1 MLKKILVGITSSDPN
16 HYVFDQALMLAKVTG
31 AHLGLLYVTDP
42 DESDE
47 SSEREILKGLEPYLS
62 GDESDPVCYAGH
74 FETIELTLF
83 GKLVARATGEGVS
96 TDCIHCFGDPERA
109 INDLAS
115 VWTADLIVLGRR
127 GRSGMAEFFLGSVS
141 NYTFH
146 HAPCSVYVVHEASG
160 THSKNSSEHETALEQ
175 EITTP
180 SKTS

>member
-47 SSEREILKGLEPYLS
+47 SYERERLKGLEPYMS
-62 GDESDPVCYAGH
+62 GDESEPVCYVEH
-74 FETIELTLF
+74 SETVELTLF
-83 GKLVARATGEGVS
+83 GRLVARTTSEGIS

-146 HAPCSVYVVHEASG
+146 NAPCSVYVVHETSG
-160 THSKNSSEHETALEQ
+160 NNSKNSSEHEIASEQ
-175 EITTP
+175 KITTP
-180 SKTS
+180 RKTL